1 VKFDLIREI
10 RGKKTIQ
17 ESYIMTFEE
26 FKTLAKPG
34 YIVPVYRKINADF
47 ITPVMAYLKI
57 RDRGNYSFLLE
68 SVEKGEQVGRY
79 SFIGQNP
86 YRVLIAEADR
96 TIVKDYSHNHII
108 PKDIFEVLKD
118 ELNKYQSIS
127 IDGLPQFSC
136 GTVGFIGYEM
146 IRCIEDLP
154 EPKKD
159 VVKSDD
165 AIMAFYDSLI
175 TFDHLRNEV
184 ILIANTFIGKDS
196 DLSRLYQDAQNRLLI
211 LFEKLNSPLQTEL
224 NFSANIESEKSNFKK
239 EDFKKA
245 VEKSKE
251 YIFAGDIL
259 QVVLS
264 QKFKVEYSGDIF
276 QVYRALRNINPSP
289 YMFYLDFIDYQ
300 IIGSSPESVISS
312 KDQHLEIIPIAGTR
326 PRGQNAEVDETL
338 AKSLLADPKEIA
350 EHIMLVDLA
359 RNDMGR
365 ISEYG
370 SVEVSDFKT
379 IEKYSH
385 VRHIT
390 SKVHGKL
397 KGDKTSID
405 AFRSAFPAGTVSG
418 APKIRAM
425 EIIHEF
431 EPDKRGFYAGAIGYF
446 DHSGNMDMAIAIRT
460 MLAKDGKIYYQTGAG
475 IVADSVPETE
485 YEETLNKG
493 RALRKA
499 IEQATGGF
507 NDFIHR

>member
-1 VKFDLIREI
+1 M
-10 RGKKTIQ
+10 TID
-17 ESYIMTFEE
+17 E
-26 FKTLAKPG
+26 FKSYAKPG
-34 YIVPVYRKINADF
+34 HVVPVYKKINADF

-79 SFIGQNP
+79 SFIGQKP
-86 YRVLIAEADR
+86 YKVLVAEGDK

-108 PKDIFEVLKD
+108 RKDFFEVLKD
-118 ELNKYQSIS
+118 ELGKYQSVS

-136 GTVGFIGYEM
+136 GTVGFVGYEM
-146 IRCIEDLP
+146 IRRIEDLP

-159 VVKSDD
+159 VVKNDD
-165 AIMAFYDSLI
+165 AIMAFYDTLI

-184 ILIANTFIGKDS
+184 ILIANAFIDEDT

-211 LFEKLNSPLQTEL
+211 LFEKLNSPLQIDL
-224 NFSANIESEKSNFKK
+224 NFSADIKSEKSNFKK

-245 VEKSKE
+245 VQKSKE
-251 YIFAGDIL
+251 HIFAGDIF

-264 QKFKVEYSGDIF
+264 QKFQVNYSGDIF
-276 QVYRALRNINPSP
+276 QVYRALRTINPSP
-289 YMFYLDFIDYQ
+289 YMFYLDLIDYQ

-312 KDQHLEIIPIAGTR
+312 KNRQLEIIPIAGTR
-326 PRGQNAEVDETL
+326 PRGQDANEDEQNVN
-338 AKSLLADPKEIA
+338 SLLKDPKEIA

-359 RNDMGR
+359 RNDM
-365 ISEYG
+365 SKVSDYG
-370 SVEVSDFKT
+370 TVNVSDFKT

-385 VRHIT
+385 VMHII

-397 KGDKTSID
+397 RSDKTSVD

-425 EIIHEF
+425 EIIHKF

-446 DHSGNMDMAIAIRT
+446 DYSGNMDMAIAIRT
-460 MLAKDGKIYYQTGAG
+460 MLAKDAKIFYQAGAG
-475 IVADSVPETE
+475 IVADSIPEKE
-485 YEETLNKG
+485 YQETLNKG
-493 RALRKA
+493 FALRQA

-507 NDFIHR
+507 YDFSHR

>member
-1 VKFDLIREI
+1 MK
-10 RGKKTIQ
+10 
-17 ESYIMTFEE
+17 IMTVEE
-26 FKTLAKPG
+26 FKNLAKPG
-34 YIVPVYRKINADF
+34 YIVPVFRKINADF

-57 RDRGNYSFLLE
+57 RDLGNYSFLLE
-68 SVEKGEQVGRY
+68 SVEKGEQIGRY

-86 YRVLIAEADR
+86 YRVLIAEMEK

-108 PKDIFEVLKD
+108 EKDIFEVLKED
-118 ELNKYQSIS
+118 LGKYQNVPIEG
-127 IDGLPQFSC
+127 IPQFSC

-159 VVKSDD
+159 VVKAED

-184 ILIANTFIGKDS
+184 ILIANTFIDKDS
-196 DLSRLYQDAQNRLLI
+196 DLTRLYQDAQNRLLI
-211 LFEKLNSPLQTEL
+211 LFEKLNRPLQTDL
-224 NFSANIESEKSNFKK
+224 SFSADIDSEKSNFEK

-251 YIFAGDIL
+251 YIFAGDIF

-264 QKFKVEYSGDIF
+264 QKFQVDYSGDIF

-312 KDQHLEIIPIAGTR
+312 KDQELEIIPIAGTR
-326 PRGQNAEVDETL
+326 PRGDNSEEDE
-338 AKSLLADPKEIA
+338 AHVKSLLADPKENA

-370 SVEVSDFKT
+370 SVEVSNFKT

-385 VRHIT
+385 VMHII
-390 SKVHGKL
+390 SRVHGKL
-397 KGDKTSID
+397 KKDKTSVD

-425 EIIHEF
+425 EIIHEL

-446 DHSGNMDMAIAIRT
+446 NHGGNMDMAIAIRT
-460 MLAKDGKIYYQTGAG
+460 MLAKDAKIFYQAGAG
-475 IVADSVPETE
+475 IVADSVPDTE
-485 YEETLNKG
+485 YQETLNKG

-507 NDFIHR
+507 YDFIHR

>member
-1 VKFDLIREI
+1 
-10 RGKKTIQ
+10 
-17 ESYIMTFEE
+17 MTFEE
-26 FKTLAKPG
+26 FKEFAKPG

-57 RDRGNYSFLLE
+57 RDLGTYSFLLE
-68 SVEKGEQVGRY
+68 SVEKGEQIGRY

-86 YRVLIAEADR
+86 YRVLVAEGHK
-96 TIVKDYSHNHII
+96 TIIKNYSHNHLID
-108 PKDIFEVLKD
+108 KDIFTILKE
-118 ELNKYQSIS
+118 ELDKYKNVS
-127 IDGLPQFSC
+127 IDGIPQFSC

-154 EPKKD
+154 EPKED
-159 VVKSDD
+159 IVKADD

-184 ILIANTFIGKDS
+184 ILIANTFIDNDS

-211 LFEKLNSPLQTEL
+211 QFEKLNRPLQTDL
-224 NFSANIESEKSNFKK
+224 SFSADINSEKSNFEK

-251 YIFAGDIL
+251 YIFAGDIF

-264 QKFKVEYSGDIF
+264 QKFQVDYSGDIF

-312 KDQHLEIIPIAGTR
+312 KDQQLEIIPIAGTR
-326 PRGQNAEVDETL
+326 PRGENSKEDDAHV
-338 AKSLLADPKEIA
+338 KSLLADPKENA

-370 SVEVSDFKT
+370 SVEVSDFRT

-385 VRHIT
+385 VMHII
-390 SKVHGKL
+390 SRVHGKL
-397 KGDKTSID
+397 RADKTSVD
-405 AFRSAFPAGTVSG
+405 AFKSAFPAGTVSG

-446 DHSGNMDMAIAIRT
+446 NHGGNMDMAIAIRT
-460 MLAKDGKIYYQTGAG
+460 MLAKDGKIYYQAGAG

-485 YEETLNKG
+485 YQETLNKG

-507 NDFIHR
+507 YDFIHR

>member
-1 VKFDLIREI
+1 
-10 RGKKTIQ
+10 
-17 ESYIMTFEE
+17 MTFDE
-26 FKTLAKPG
+26 FKSYAKPG

-68 SVEKGEQVGRY
+68 SVEKGEKLGRY

-86 YRVLIAEADR
+86 YRVLVAEANK

-108 PKDIFEVLKD
+108 DNDIFKVLKD
-118 ELNKYQSIS
+118 ELNKYQSII
-127 IDGLPQFSC
+127 IDGLPQFCC

-146 IRCIEDLP
+146 VRCIEDLP
-154 EPKKD
+154 EPKED

-184 ILIANTFIGKDS
+184 ILIANTFIDKDS
-196 DLSRLYQDAQNRLLI
+196 DLSRLYQDAQNRLSI
-211 LFEKLNSPLQTEL
+211 LFNKLNRPLQTEL
-224 NFSANIESEKSNFKK
+224 NFSADIESGKSNFEK
-239 EDFKKA
+239 ENFEKA

-251 YIFAGDIL
+251 HIFAGDIF

-264 QKFKVEYSGDIF
+264 QKFQVGYSGDIF

-312 KDQHLEIIPIAGTR
+312 KNNQLEIIPIAGTR
-326 PRGQNAEVDETL
+326 PRGQNSEEDEAH
-338 AKSLLADPKEIA
+338 AKSLLADPKEVA
-350 EHIMLVDLA
+350 EHTMLVDLA

-365 ISEYG
+365 VSEYG
-370 SVEVSDFKT
+370 SVKVSDFKT

-385 VRHIT
+385 VMHII

-397 KGDKTSID
+397 QNDKTSVD

-418 APKIRAM
+418 APKIKAM
-425 EIIHEF
+425 EIIHKL

-460 MLAKDGKIYYQTGAG
+460 MLAKEGKIYYQAGAG

-485 YEETLNKG
+485 YQETLNKG
-493 RALRKA
+493 HALRKA
-499 IEQATGGF
+499 IEQATGGLD
-507 NDFIHR
+507 DFIHR

>member
-1 VKFDLIREI
+1 M
-10 RGKKTIQ
+10 TID
-17 ESYIMTFEE
+17 E
-26 FKTLAKPG
+26 FKSYAKPG
-34 YIVPVYRKINADF
+34 HVVPVFKKINADF

-79 SFIGQNP
+79 SFISQNP
-86 YRVLIAEADR
+86 YKVLVAEAEK

-108 PKDIFEVLKD
+108 RKDFFEVLKD
-118 ELNKYQSIS
+118 ELDKYQSVS
-127 IDGLPQFSC
+127 IEGLPQFSC
-136 GTVGFIGYEM
+136 GTVGFVGYEM

-159 VVKSDD
+159 VIKTDD

-184 ILIANTFIGKDS
+184 ILIANAFIDEDS
-196 DLSRLYQDAQNRLLI
+196 DLSRLYQDALNRLLI
-211 LFEKLNSPLQTEL
+211 LFEKLNSPLQIDL
-224 NFSANIESEKSNFKK
+224 DFSAEIESEKSNFKK

-251 YIFAGDIL
+251 HIFAGDIF

-264 QKFKVEYSGDIF
+264 QKFQVDYSGDIF
-276 QVYRALRNINPSP
+276 QVYRALRTINPSP
-289 YMFYLDFIDYQ
+289 YMFYLDLIDYQ
-300 IIGSSPESVISS
+300 IIGSSPESVISC
-312 KDQHLEIIPIAGTR
+312 KNRELEIIPIAGTR
-326 PRGQNAEVDETL
+326 PRGQNASEDEEN
-338 AKSLLADPKEIA
+338 ANSLLNDPKEIA

-359 RNDMGR
+359 RNDMGKV
-365 ISEYG
+365 SDYG
-370 SVEVSDFKT
+370 TVSVSDFKT

-385 VRHIT
+385 VMHII

-397 KGDKTSID
+397 RRDKTSVD

-425 EIIHEF
+425 EIIHNF
-431 EPDKRGFYAGAIGYF
+431 EPDRRGFYAGAIGYF

-460 MLAKDGKIYYQTGAG
+460 MLAKDGKIYYQAGAG
-475 IVADSVPETE
+475 IVADSVPDTE
-485 YEETLNKG
+485 YQETLNKG
-493 RALRKA
+493 HALRKA

-507 NDFIHR
+507 DDFIHR

>member
-1 VKFDLIREI
+1 
-10 RGKKTIQ
+10 
-17 ESYIMTFEE
+17 MTFEE
-26 FKTLAKPG
+26 FKKLAKPG
-34 YIVPVYRKINADF
+34 YIVPVYQKINADF

-57 RDRGNYSFLLE
+57 RDIGTYSFLLE
-68 SVEKGEQVGRY
+68 SVEKGEQIGRY
-79 SFIGQNP
+79 SFISQNP
-86 YRVLIAEADR
+86 YRVLIADTNK
-96 TIVKDYSHNHII
+96 TIVKEYSHNHLIE
-108 PKDIFEVLKD
+108 KDIFEVLKD
-118 ELNKYQSIS
+118 DLGTYKNLS

-146 IRCIEDLP
+146 IRCIENLP

-159 VVKSDD
+159 IVNGDD

-184 ILIANTFIGKDS
+184 ILIASTFIDEDS
-196 DLSRLYQDAQNRLLI
+196 NLSRLYQDAQNRLST
-211 LFEKLNSPLQTEL
+211 LFEKLNRPLETNL
-224 NFSANIESEKSNFKK
+224 TFSADIESERSNFKK
-239 EDFKKA
+239 EDFKSA

-251 YIFAGDIL
+251 YIVAGDIF

-264 QKFKVEYSGDIF
+264 QKFQIDYSGDIF
-276 QVYRALRNINPSP
+276 QVYRALRTINPSP

-312 KDQHLEIIPIAGTR
+312 KDRELEIIPIAGTR
-326 PRGQNAEVDETL
+326 PRGENSQEDE
-338 AKSLLADPKEIA
+338 AHVKSLLADPKETA
-350 EHIMLVDLA
+350 EHVMLVDLA

-370 SVEVSDFKT
+370 SVKVSNFKT

-385 VRHIT
+385 VMHII
-390 SKVHGKL
+390 SRVHGKL
-397 KGDKTSID
+397 KKDKTSVD

-425 EIIHEF
+425 EIIHEL

-446 DHSGNMDMAIAIRT
+446 NHGGNMDMAIAIRT
-460 MLAKDGKIYYQTGAG
+460 MLAKDGKIFYQAGAG
-475 IVADSVPETE
+475 IVADSVPESE
-485 YEETLNKG
+485 YQETLNKG
-493 RALRKA
+493 RVLRKA

-507 NDFIHR
+507 YDFIHR

>member
-1 VKFDLIREI
+1 M
-10 RGKKTIQ
+10 TI
-17 ESYIMTFEE
+17 EE
-26 FKTLAKPG
+26 FKTYAKPG
-34 YIVPVYRKINADF
+34 HIVPVYKKINADF

-86 YRVLIAEADR
+86 YRVLVAEGDK
-96 TIVKDYSHNHII
+96 TIVKNYSHNHII
-108 PKDIFEVLKD
+108 QRDLFEVLND

-136 GTVGFIGYEM
+136 GTVGFVGYEM

-154 EPKKD
+154 EPKED
-159 VVKSDD
+159 VVKNDD

-184 ILIANTFIGKDS
+184 ILIANAFIDEDS
-196 DLSRLYQDAQNRLLI
+196 DLSRLYQDAQNRLQI
-211 LFEKLNSPLQTEL
+211 LFEKLNSPLQIDL
-224 NFSANIESEKSNFKK
+224 KFSADIGSEKSNLKK
-239 EDFKKA
+239 AEFKKA

-251 YIFAGDIL
+251 HIFAGDIF

-264 QKFKVEYSGDIF
+264 QKFQVDYSGDIF
-276 QVYRALRNINPSP
+276 QVYRALRTINPSP
-289 YMFYLDFIDYQ
+289 YMFYLDFVDYQ
-300 IIGSSPESVISS
+300 IIGSSPESVISA
-312 KDQHLEIIPIAGTR
+312 KNRKLEIIPIAGTK
-326 PRGQNAEVDETL
+326 PRGNNADED
-338 AKSLLADPKEIA
+338 AQYSESLLADPKEIA
-350 EHIMLVDLA
+350 EHVMLVDLA
-359 RNDMGR
+359 RNDMGKV
-365 ISEYG
+365 SDYG

-385 VRHIT
+385 VMHII

-397 KGDKTSID
+397 KKDKSSVD
-405 AFRSAFPAGTVSG
+405 AFKSAFPAGTVSG

-425 EIIHEF
+425 EIIHGL

-460 MLAKDGKIYYQTGAG
+460 MLAKEGKIFYQAGAG
-475 IVADSVPETE
+475 IVADSVPEAE
-485 YEETLNKG
+485 YQETLNKG
-493 RALRKA
+493 HALRKA

-507 NDFIHR
+507 YDFIHR

>member
-1 VKFDLIREI
+1 
-10 RGKKTIQ
+10 
-17 ESYIMTFEE
+17 MTFEE
-26 FKTLAKPG
+26 FKNLAKPG

-86 YRVLIAEADR
+86 YRVLVAEADK
-96 TIVKDYSHNHII
+96 TIVKEYSHNHII
-108 PKDIFEVLKD
+108 TKDIFEVLKD
-118 ELNKYQSIS
+118 ELNKYQSMS

-184 ILIANTFIGKDS
+184 ILIANTFIDKDS
-196 DLSRLYQDAQNRLLI
+196 DMSRLYQDAQNRLLI
-211 LFEKLNSPLQTEL
+211 LFEKLNRSLQIEL

-251 YIFAGDIL
+251 YIFTGDIL

-264 QKFKVEYSGDIF
+264 QKFQVEYSGDIF

-312 KDQHLEIIPIAGTR
+312 KDQQLEIIPIAGTR
-326 PRGQNAEVDETL
+326 PRGQNAEEDNTH

-350 EHIMLVDLA
+350 
-359 RNDMGR
+359 
-365 ISEYG
+365 
-370 SVEVSDFKT
+370 
-379 IEKYSH
+379 
-385 VRHIT
+385 
-390 SKVHGKL
+390 
-397 KGDKTSID
+397 
-405 AFRSAFPAGTVSG
+405 
-418 APKIRAM
+418 
-425 EIIHEF
+425 
-431 EPDKRGFYAGAIGYF
+431 
-446 DHSGNMDMAIAIRT
+446 
-460 MLAKDGKIYYQTGAG
+460 
-475 IVADSVPETE
+475 
-485 YEETLNKG
+485 
-493 RALRKA
+493 
-499 IEQATGGF
+499 
-507 NDFIHR
+507 

>member
-1 VKFDLIREI
+1 
-10 RGKKTIQ
+10 
-17 ESYIMTFEE
+17 MTFEE
-26 FKTLAKPG
+26 FKNLAKPG
-34 YIVPVYRKINADF
+34 YIIPVYQKINADF

-68 SVEKGEQVGRY
+68 SVEKGEKLGRY

-86 YRVLIAEADR
+86 YRVLVAQGNN
-96 TIVKDYSHNHII
+96 TIVKDFSHNHVISNDLFSI
-108 PKDIFEVLKD
+108 LEE
-118 ELNKYQSIS
+118 ELGKYQNVS

-159 VVKSDD
+159 VIQNDD
-165 AIMAFYDSLI
+165 AVMAFYDSLI

-184 ILIANTFIGKDS
+184 ILIANTFVDKDS
-196 DLSRLYQDAQNRLLI
+196 DLSRLYKDAKNRLLT
-211 LFEKLNSPLQTEL
+211 LYEKLNRPAGTDL
-224 NFSANIESEKSNFKK
+224 NFSAKIESEKSNFKK
-239 EDFKKA
+239 KDFENA
-245 VEKSKE
+245 VKKSKE
-251 YIFAGDIL
+251 HIFAGDIF

-264 QKFKVEYSGDIF
+264 QKFQVDFSGDIF
-276 QVYRALRNINPSP
+276 QVYRTLRNINPSP

-312 KDQHLEIIPIAGTR
+312 KNNQLEIIPIAGTR
-326 PRGQNAEVDETL
+326 PRGQNNETDDQHTE
-338 AKSLLADPKEIA
+338 SLLNDPKEIA
-350 EHIMLVDLA
+350 EHVMLVDLA
-359 RNDMGR
+359 RNDMGKV
-365 ISEYG
+365 SDYG
-370 SVEVSDFKT
+370 SVDVSDFKT

-385 VRHIT
+385 VMHII

-397 KGDKTSID
+397 RSDKTSVD
-405 AFRSAFPAGTVSG
+405 AFRSSFPAGTVSG

-425 EIIHEF
+425 EIIHDL

-460 MLAKDGKIYYQTGAG
+460 MLAKDGKIFYQAGAG

-485 YEETLNKG
+485 YQETLNKG

-507 NDFIHR
+507 DDFIHR

>member
-1 VKFDLIREI
+1 
-10 RGKKTIQ
+10 
-17 ESYIMTFEE
+17 MTFDE
-26 FKTLAKPG
+26 FKTLAKPS
-34 YIVPVYRKINADF
+34 YIVPVCRKINADF

-57 RDRGNYSFLLE
+57 RDLGTYSFLLE
-68 SVEKGEQVGRY
+68 SVEKGEQIGRY
-79 SFIGQNP
+79 SFISQNP
-86 YRVLIAEADR
+86 YRVLVAEADK

-108 PKDIFEVLKD
+108 EKDIFEVLKE
-118 ELNKYQSIS
+118 ELGKYQNLS

-184 ILIANTFIGKDS
+184 ILIANTFVDKDS
-196 DLSRLYQDAQNRLLI
+196 DLSRLYQDAQKRLLI
-211 LFEKLNSPLQTEL
+211 LFEKLNCPLQTDL
-224 NFSANIESEKSNFKK
+224 TFSANIDSEKSNFKK

-251 YIFAGDIL
+251 YIFAGDIF

-264 QKFKVEYSGDIF
+264 QKFQIDYSGDIF

-312 KDQHLEIIPIAGTR
+312 KDQQLEIIPIAGTR
-326 PRGQNAEVDETL
+326 PRGQNSEEDE
-338 AKSLLADPKEIA
+338 AHVKSLLADPKEIA

-370 SVEVSDFKT
+370 SVEVSNFKT

-385 VRHIT
+385 VMHII
-390 SKVHGKL
+390 SRVHGKI
-397 KGDKTSID
+397 KSEYTSVD
-405 AFRSAFPAGTVSG
+405 AFKSAFPAGTVSG

-425 EIIHEF
+425 EIIYEL
-431 EPDKRGFYAGAIGYF
+431 EPDKRGLYAGAVGYF
-446 DHSGNMDMAIAIRT
+446 DHNGNMDMAIAIRT
-460 MLAKDGKIYYQTGAG
+460 MLAKDGTIYYQAGAG

-485 YEETLNKG
+485 YQETLNKG

>member
-1 VKFDLIREI
+1 
-10 RGKKTIQ
+10 
-17 ESYIMTFEE
+17 MTFEE
-26 FKTLAKPG
+26 FKSYAKPG
-34 YIVPVYRKINADF
+34 FIVPVYRKINADF

-68 SVEKGEQVGRY
+68 SVEKGEKLGRY

-86 YRVLIAEADR
+86 YRVLVAEAEK

-146 IRCIEDLP
+146 IRCIENLP
-154 EPKKD
+154 EPKID
-159 VVKSDD
+159 LVKSDD

-184 ILIANTFIGKDS
+184 ILITNTFIDEDR
-196 DLSRLYQDAQNRLLI
+196 DLSRLFQDAQNRLLT
-211 LFEKLNSPLQTEL
+211 LFEKLNRPLQTDL
-224 NFSANIESEKSNFKK
+224 SFSANIDTEKSNFKK
-239 EDFKKA
+239 DEFKTA

-251 YIFAGDIL
+251 YIIAGDIF
-259 QVVLS
+259 QVVLA
-264 QKFKVEYSGDIF
+264 QKFQVDYSGDIF
-276 QVYRALRNINPSP
+276 QVYRALRTINPSP

-312 KDQHLEIIPIAGTR
+312 KNRQLEIIPIAGTR
-326 PRGQNAEVDETL
+326 PRGQNTEEDDRNAE
-338 AKSLLADPKEIA
+338 SLLTDPKEIA
-350 EHIMLVDLA
+350 EHVMLVDLA
-359 RNDMGR
+359 RNDMGKV
-365 ISEYG
+365 SDYG

-385 VRHIT
+385 VMHII
-390 SKVHGKL
+390 SKVHGNL
-397 KGDKTSID
+397 KGNKTSVD

-446 DHSGNMDMAIAIRT
+446 DYSGNMDMAIAIRT
-460 MLAKDGKIYYQTGAG
+460 MLAKDGKIFYQAGAG

-507 NDFIHR
+507 YDFIHR

>member
-1 VKFDLIREI
+1 
-10 RGKKTIQ
+10 
-17 ESYIMTFEE
+17 MTFEE
-26 FKTLAKPG
+26 FKTLTKPG

-86 YRVLIAEADR
+86 YRVLIAETDK
-96 TIVKDYSHNHII
+96 TIVKDYSHSHII
-108 PKDIFEVLKD
+108 QKDIFEVLKD

-184 ILIANTFIGKDS
+184 ILIANTFIDKDS

-211 LFEKLNSPLQTEL
+211 LFEKLNRPLQTEL

-264 QKFKVEYSGDIF
+264 QKFQVEYSGDIF

-312 KDQHLEIIPIAGTR
+312 KDQHLEIVPIAGTR

-385 VRHIT
+385 VMHII

-397 KGDKTSID
+397 KGDRTSVD
-405 AFRSAFPAGTVSG
+405 AFRSAVPAGTVSG

-446 DHSGNMDMAIAIRT
+446 DYSGNMDMAIAIRT

-485 YEETLNKG
+485 YQETLNKG
-493 RALRKA
+493 RALCKA